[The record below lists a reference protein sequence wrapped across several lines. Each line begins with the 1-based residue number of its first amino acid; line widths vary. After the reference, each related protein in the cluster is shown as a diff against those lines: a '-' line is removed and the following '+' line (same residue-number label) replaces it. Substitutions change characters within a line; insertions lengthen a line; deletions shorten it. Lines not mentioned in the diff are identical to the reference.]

1 MSSAAPD
8 LFCTRDEAIAAA
20 VARSS
25 RDGSDLV
32 LHKDECKQRGADER
46 TCTCIPT
53 TLRFG
58 ARA

>member
-8 LFCTRDEAIAAA
+8 LFGTREAAIAAA
-20 VARSS
+20 VAQSHV
-25 RDGSDLV
+25 DGTEIV
-32 LHKDECKQRGADER
+32 LHQDHCKMRHNER
-46 TCTCIPT
+46 DCSCIPT